1 MGILVLLTDFG
12 LKEHFVGTMKGVALS
27 VDPTLNIHDLTHR
40 IPPYNI
46 WEASVTL
53 AETLPY
59 WPPATV
65 FVAVVDPGV
74 GMDRRS
80 VVAKTE
86 GGHYIVCPDNG
97 LLTFVEQKVEITEV
111 REIDEQLNR
120 RPGSGD
126 FHTFHGRDVYAFAGA
141 RLAAGA
147 ITFEQVGSELSS
159 PHIQLPF
166 HPPEKT
172 NGNGISGTILKIE
185 YPFGNVVTNIPH
197 LLIKDILGGGTSEC
211 LVKIIITEG
220 ENTKFDA
227 EIPFTKSFGYVEK
240 GHALAYI
247 DSSARLG
254 VALNQGDFAR
264 SFGIKAGD
272 IVEVNFQ

>member
-27 VDPTLNIHDLTHR
+27 VDPSLNIHDLTHR

-59 WPPATV
+59 WPSETV

-80 VVAKTE
+80 VVAKTQ

-97 LLTFVEQKVEITEV
+97 LLSFVEQKVGITEV
-111 REIDEQLNR
+111 REIDEQFNR
-120 RPGSGD
+120 RSGSGD
-126 FHTFHGRDVYAFAGA
+126 FHTFHGRDVYVFAGA
-141 RLAAGA
+141 RLAAGV
-147 ITFEQVGSELSS
+147 ITFEQVGTELSS
-159 PHIQLPF
+159 PYIQLPF
-166 HPPEKT
+166 HQPEKT
-172 NGNGISGTILKIE
+172 DSNNIIGTILKIE
-185 YPFGNVVTNIPH
+185 YPFGNVVTNIPQ
-197 LLIKDILGGGTSEC
+197 LLVREVLGEGVNES
-211 LVKIIITEG
+211 LVKVVITEG

-240 GHALAYI
+240 GNALAYI

-264 SFGIKAGD
+264 SFEIKAGD
-272 IVEVNFQ
+272 VIQVRF

>member
-1 MGILVLLTDFG
+1 MGTLVLLTDFG
-12 LKEHFVGTMKGVALS
+12 LKEHFVGTMKGVALA
-27 VDPTLNIHDLTHR
+27 VDPSLNIQDLTHL
-40 IPPYNI
+40 IPPYHV

-59 WPPATV
+59 WPSGTV

-74 GMDRRS
+74 GTTRRS

-86 GGHYIVCPDNG
+86 GRHLIVCPDNG
-97 LLTFVEQKVEITEV
+97 LLTFVDQKVGITEI
-111 REIDEQLNR
+111 REIDEQQNR
-120 RPGSGD
+120 RSGSGD
-126 FHTFHGRDVYAFAGA
+126 FHTFHGRDVYVFTGA
-141 RLAAGA
+141 RLAAEV
-147 ITFEQVGSELSS
+147 ITFEQVGSKLPS
-159 PHIQLPF
+159 PFVQLPY
-166 HPPEKT
+166 HQPEKT
-172 NGNGISGTILKIE
+172 DNRGISGTVLKIE
-185 YPFGNVVTNIPH
+185 YPFGNVVTNVPH
-197 LLIKDILGGGTSEC
+197 LLMKDVLGRGTSEC
-211 LVKIIITEG
+211 LVKMIITEG

-264 SFGIKAGD
+264 SFGIKPGD
-272 IVEVNFQ
+272 IVEVKFQ